1 MESGISISLR
11 SHAESRLFLAGERK
25 RMGMTDNNRRVR
37 TKAYSV
43 AVLAVELV
51 MVSARSP
58 AAQRKVLLLGKLQL
72 DHWTPPYGRLVTA
85 E

>member
-1 MESGISISLR
+1 
-11 SHAESRLFLAGERK
+11 
-25 RMGMTDNNRRVR
+25 MGMTDNNRRVR

-58 AAQRKVLLLGKLQL
+58 AAQRKVLLLGKQRSRLGHGEFHGEL
-72 DHWTPPYGRLVTA
+72 AFLADCSAAPPPN
-85 E
+85 